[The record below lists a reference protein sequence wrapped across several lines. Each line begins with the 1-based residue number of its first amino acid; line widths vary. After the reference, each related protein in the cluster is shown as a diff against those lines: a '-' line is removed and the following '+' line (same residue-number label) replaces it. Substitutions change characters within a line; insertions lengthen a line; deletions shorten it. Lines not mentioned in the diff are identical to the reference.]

1 MEINHYPKMI
11 PQNMEKENWRDAL
24 EEFAAGKLN
33 GEDFERLCEIV
44 QKREVAAHSLG
55 EKATLEKVK
64 KALLIS
70 LTNEDGST
78 DVGMFDILWRD
89 IEAYLIIATPT
100 T

>member
-1 MEINHYPKMI
+1 MT
-11 PQNMEKENWRDAL
+11 PQNMEKEIEEKVIEYANEFGRPDNKAYLRKAL
-24 EEFAAGKLN
+24 H
-33 GEDFERLCEIV
+33 EI
-44 QKREVAAHSLG
+44 AYTAHLLG

-89 IEAYLIIATPT
+89 VEAYLIIATPT